1 MEFLTTVVESLNSL
15 SPLAVIGLLGIVI
28 YMLVRNKK
36 DSDAQNSMLTSNH
49 LHEMPEMAES
59 LRRIE
64 QSLAE
69 NFSYIRA
76 RLNGGK

>member
-1 MEFLTTVVESLNSL
+1 MEFVTTVVESLNSL

-28 YMLVRNKK
+28 YMLVKNKREA
-36 DSDAQNSMLTSNH
+36 DEQNIVLTGNH
-49 LHEMPEMAES
+49 LHELPEIAES